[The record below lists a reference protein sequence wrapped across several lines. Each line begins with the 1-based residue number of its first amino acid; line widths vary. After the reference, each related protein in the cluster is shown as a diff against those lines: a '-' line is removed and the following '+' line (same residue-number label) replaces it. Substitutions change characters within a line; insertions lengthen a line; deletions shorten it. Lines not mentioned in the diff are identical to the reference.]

1 MHTYHVKQDA
11 NLSRGGRREECQ
23 QAYSQ
28 KILRIMTLAHN
39 AETIVQTNGNHR
51 V

>member
-28 KILRIMTLAHN
+28 KNTAYYD
-39 AETIVQTNGNHR
+39 TCT
-51 V
+51 